1 MAIHDEWSSPDDH
14 NEGIDQLQA
23 YLDEPWAQVHPKQS
37 PIPYWISK
45 LSIWPELAKM
55 ALDVYS
61 TPACSDEPE
70 RIFSEGG
77 ALLAPR
83 RRQLTG
89 DHVQEILCLK
99 SWQRSGIITLD
110 DSSMFE

>member
-1 MAIHDEWSSPDDH
+1 
-14 NEGIDQLQA
+14 
-23 YLDEPWAQVHPKQS
+23 
-37 PIPYWISK
+37 
-45 LSIWPELAKM
+45 M

-83 RRQLTG
+83 RCQLTG

-110 DSSMFE
+110 DSSMFEQAVRHADGEPIGGQLDTSNTADSSDEVL